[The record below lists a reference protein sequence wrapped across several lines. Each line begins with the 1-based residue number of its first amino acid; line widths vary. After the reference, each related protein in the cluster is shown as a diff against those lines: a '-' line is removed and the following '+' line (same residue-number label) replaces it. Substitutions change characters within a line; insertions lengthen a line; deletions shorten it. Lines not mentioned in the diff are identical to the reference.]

1 MATPTH
7 THIPVL
13 RDSAGTVIHITI
25 VEKNKIN
32 ICFAHSKAF
41 NMYVNRLGD
50 PAQLR
55 WFASVAECTYI
66 FRSHAYICTRK
77 VYCSY

>member
-13 RDSAGTVIHITI
+13 RDSAGTVIPITI

-32 ICFAHSKAF
+32 ICFGHSKAF

-50 PAQLR
+50 PAHLR
-55 WFASVAECTYI
+55 WFASVAECTRMYI
-66 FRSHAYICTRK
+66 FRSHAYICK
-77 VYCSY
+77 VYC